1 VVPSFG
7 SLKWS
12 VLLPLQLSM
21 FVMPMVFGAFEV
33 LTVEVAQASPLNLP
47 AQYAA
52 LYLAGIMFL
61 CAGLTVTVKPLLKRQ
76 MDKQKQREQLQ
87 QKIAS
92 QPESAVS
99 APSGCTVTLS
109 DRNLV
114 LGLYMVGTV
123 LIGLV
128 FTVILKDVY
137 CRYTNSHETDEPAW
151 EALLLYVLF
160 VSLVCT
166 ALNIARAASTAL
178 LAKPLLMPA
187 EYRDRMAVITSF
199 VYLVGRGV
207 GPLIASAVSHWV
219 MVLVLTIAC
228 FVVVI
233 VIGAVYPSLGSAALG
248 DSSTGTGTNTS
259 SNGNAMDKRASRRSV
274 LRSSMRESLHTSR

>member
-1 VVPSFG
+1 
-7 SLKWS
+7 
-12 VLLPLQLSM
+12 
-21 FVMPMVFGAFEV
+21 
-33 LTVEVAQASPLNLP
+33 VEVAQASPLNLP

-274 LRSSMRESLHTSR
+274 LRSSMRESLHTGR